1 MAITTSTDADVL
13 ATAAD
18 RPPALADRALL
29 GHPRGLALLF
39 LCEMWE
45 RFSFYGMR
53 ALLVLYLVQ
62 IRHWQDADAYNLY
75 GWYMMLVYLTPLA
88 GGYLA
93 DKIIGTRRSLV
104 IGALVISA
112 GQFVLAAQT
121 MVTFYLGL
129 LLVVIGTGFFK
140 PNVSTMVGQIYRPGD
155 ERRDAGFTIFYMGIN
170 LGGFFA
176 PLVTGWFAQ
185 SATMRA
191 VLTKAGIDPT
201 WAWSFGFAAAGV
213 GMLCGLALYLWFRDR
228 YLPGIGLPHAAA
240 AARSGKPGSPVDPK
254 ASAPQ
259 GALTP
264 EERRRVLAL
273 LVMFL
278 FVVVFWAVYEQ
289 AGSSLNLF
297 AARYVN
303 LHVGSTTIPSSW
315 FQSAQPLFVILLA
328 PVFAY
333 LWLRLR
339 NVKREP
345 STRLKMAIG
354 LALIG
359 VGCLFLL
366 VAGRTVDA
374 CVAQN
379 AASCAITSPAWLTL
393 FYLFSV
399 LGELCVSPVGLSYV
413 TKVAPVRYVAFLM
426 GAWFLTNA
434 SANWIMG
441 KLAAFGSHLPFT
453 VFFSILLVMCLAAAG
468 ILVAS
473 IPWLKRLTVG
483 AD

>member
-1 MAITTSTDADVL
+1 MAISTSTDADVV

-18 RPPALADRALL
+18 RPPALDDTALF

-62 IRHWQDADAYNLY
+62 VLRWRDAEAFNLY

-129 LLVVIGTGFFK
+129 LLVVVGTGFFK

-155 ERRDAGFTIFYMGIN
+155 ERRDSGFTIFYMGIN
-170 LGGFFA
+170 LGAFFA

-185 SATMRA
+185 SATMRET
-191 VLTKAGIDPT
+191 LTKAGIDPT
-201 WAWSFGFAAAGV
+201 RSWSFGFAAAGV
-213 GMLCGLALYLWFRDR
+213 GMLVGLANYLWFRDR
-228 YLPGIGLPHAAA
+228 YLPGIGVLQTRPDAPHV
-240 AARSGKPGSPVDPK
+240 KPGSQVDPK
-254 ASAPQ
+254 ANAPS
-259 GALTP
+259 GGLTAA
-264 EERRRVLAL
+264 EKRRILAL

-297 AARYVN
+297 AARYVD
-303 LHVGSTTIPSSW
+303 LRVGNATIPSSW
-315 FQSAQPLFVILLA
+315 FQAAQPLFVIILA

-333 LWLRLR
+333 LWTRLR
-339 NVKREP
+339 SVKREP
-345 STRLKMAIG
+345 STRLKMALG
-354 LALIG
+354 LAVISF
-359 VGCLFLL
+359 GCVFLL
-366 VAGRTVDA
+366 VAGRTADA
-374 CVAQN
+374 CEARN

-393 FYLFSV
+393 FYLFTV

-413 TKVAPVRYVAFLM
+413 TKVAPPRYMAFLM

-434 SANWIMG
+434 SANKIMG
-441 KLAAFGSHLPFT
+441 WLAALGSHLT
-453 VFFSILLVMCLAAAG
+453 HVVFFSILLVMSLAAAVV
-468 ILVAS
+468 LVLC
-473 IPWLKRLTVG
+473 IPWLKRLTDG